1 MILMS
6 PPIRLGKTTEEREEF
21 LRAAET
27 LGVTTVTV
35 HSRNDWSDDDV
46 ESAREFLHQHGLRP
60 GEFSGFYKGRGAG
73 GGLGSYDVEDHKGA
87 VAHYSQQMR
96 HARILGSHCVG
107 FSTYVGRGSAL
118 MWTAETWD
126 RTVDAAKELA
136 DVAEEVGVD
145 IAAHPHIMSPLNS
158 VDRYVEM
165 LQRVDS
171 PRLKVL
177 LDLVNLTTPLLIY
190 NTTALVDEAFDAI
203 GESVVALHAKDVVMS
218 GGGKIVA
225 HIDEAVPGT
234 GTMDYAAI
242 LRRLDRLDHDVTV
255 HVEHFPFAETV
266 QGQQYIR
273 SVARKSRISL
283 N

>member
-6 PPIRLGKTTEEREEF
+6 PPLRLGKTTEERDEL
-21 LRAAET
+21 LRSAET
-27 LGVTTVTV
+27 LGATTVTV
-35 HSRNDWSDDDV
+35 HSRNDWSDEDV
-46 ESAREFLHQHGLRP
+46 DNARVFLQRNGLRP
-60 GEFSGFYKGRGAG
+60 GEFSGFYKGQGTG
-73 GGLGSYDVEDHKGA
+73 GGLGSYAIGDHKAA
-87 VAHYSQQMR
+87 VAHYTQQMR

-118 MWTAETWD
+118 MWAEKTWD
-126 RTVDAAKELA
+126 RTVDAVRELA
-136 DVAEEVGVD
+136 DVAEEVGID
-145 IAAHPHIMSPLNS
+145 IAAHPHIMSPLFS

-165 LQRVDS
+165 LEKVDS

-177 LDLVNLTTPLLIY
+177 LDLVNLTTPFLIY
-190 NTTALVDEAFDAI
+190 DTTTLVNEAFNVL
-203 GESVVALHAKDVVMS
+203 GHSVVALHAKDVVMS
-218 GGGKIVA
+218 GGGKIIA

-234 GTMDYAAI
+234 GTMDYVTI
-242 LRRLDRLDHDVTV
+242 LGRLDQLDHDVTV

-273 SVARKSRISL
+273 SVARKSGITL